1 MKAKELRHGY
11 LWNIYSLKEIASF
24 FVYSNSLFNLIT
36 DNESTELVCCESDRQ
51 LENIAASEFCSKCT
65 NLIKNLK

>member
-1 MKAKELRHGY
+1 MKAKKLRHGY

-24 FVYSNSLFNLIT
+24 FVYSDSQFNLIT

-51 LENIAASEFCSKCT
+51 LEDIAASKFCSQWA